1 MAAGGK
7 LVGKAVGDEAV
18 GAMTESDLIAA
29 LSGADHL
36 PEEAL
41 RRAVAAPAA
50 IADETLRL
58 LRAAADGDAL
68 TDAEANLLFWG
79 VHVLAA
85 ARDARAFA
93 PLLRLLRQD
102 AETLDDLLGDA
113 AGTTL
118 PRVLASLYDGEPEG
132 LFGLILDT
140 TIDDLVRNEA
150 LAALAFLVR
159 DGRVAREPVSDL
171 LVRFDDKR
179 VAVEGDIG
187 WTGWEEAIALLG
199 LRALSPRVE
208 AARKDGRLTDDISD
222 PAWFKATLRRAETR
236 PDDRRDLDERGL
248 GYLDDPVAALAW
260 TAEGAG
266 EPVRN
271 PFKDVGRNDPCPC
284 GSGKKFKKCCL
295 AAL

>member
-1 MAAGGK
+1 MSVGGIT
-7 LVGKAVGDEAV
+7 VGDMA
-18 GAMTESDLIAA
+18 GSDLIAA

-41 RRAVAAPAA
+41 RRAVAEPAA

-58 LRAAADGDAL
+58 LTAAAAGEAL
-68 TDAEANLLFWG
+68 TDGEANLVFWG
-79 VHVLAA
+79 LHVLAA
-85 ARDARAFA
+85 ARGGRAFA

-118 PRVLASLYDGEPEG
+118 PRVLASLYDGELEG
-132 LFGLILDT
+132 LYDLILDT

-222 PAWFKATLRRAETR
+222 PAWFKASLRRAETR

-248 GYLDDPVAALAW
+248 GYLDVPVAALAW
-260 TAEGAG
+260 
-266 EPVRN
+266 
-271 PFKDVGRNDPCPC
+271 
-284 GSGKKFKKCCL
+284 
-295 AAL
+295 

>member
-1 MAAGGK
+1 MPDSA
-7 LVGKAVGDEAV
+7 
-18 GAMTESDLIAA
+18 LIAE

-36 PEEAL
+36 PAEAL
-41 RRAVAAPAA
+41 RRAAAEPAA

-58 LRAAADGDAL
+58 IAAAGDGTELADG
-68 TDAEANLLFWG
+68 EANLLFWG
-79 VHVLAA
+79 LHALAA

-102 AETLDDLLGDA
+102 ADTLEDLLGDA

-118 PRVLASLYDGEPEG
+118 PRVLAGLYDGEPDG
-132 LFGLILDT
+132 LFALILDT
-140 TIDDLVRNEA
+140 TVDDLVRNEA
-150 LAALAFLVR
+150 LAALVFLVR
-159 DGRVAREPVSDL
+159 DGRIPLDPVRDL
-171 LVRFDDKR
+171 LMRFDDKR

-187 WTGWEEAIALLG
+187 WIGWEEAIALLG
-199 LRALSPRVE
+199 LRALAPRVE
-208 AARKDGRLTDDISD
+208 AARKDGRLTDEFSD
-222 PAWFKATLRRAETR
+222 PAWFRPALRRAETR

-271 PFKDVGRNDPCPC
+271 LFRDVGRNDPCPC
-284 GSGKKFKKCCL
+284 GSGRKFKKCCL
-295 AAL
+295 ATA